1 MFKSQRLWAWC
12 LKDLLYP
19 VASWCSWVK
28 RMQTINTP
36 FLFAI
41 LCAIKY
47 FTKFLKK
54 NEVWLSSNLRESLR
68 NHVQRQWCNR
78 RRKNHHKRVSASLE
92 SVLPNSVAEDEIDC
106 CGLDQIF
113 KVRRQSVAIYLA
125 GK

>member
-1 MFKSQRLWAWC
+1 
-12 LKDLLYP
+12 
-19 VASWCSWVK
+19 
-28 RMQTINTP
+28 MQTINTP

-41 LCAIKY
+41 LCTIKY

-54 NEVWLSSNLRESLR
+54 NEVWLSSNLREYAR

-78 RRKNHHKRVSASLE
+78 GGNAITKGCLPHLK
-92 SVLPNSVAEDEIDC
+92 SVLLNSVAVDEADG

-113 KVRRQSVAIYLA
+113 KGRRQSVAIYLA

>member
-1 MFKSQRLWAWC
+1 MS
-12 LKDLLYP
+12 
-19 VASWCSWVK
+19 K
-28 RMQTINTP
+28 RFALSGRFMVQLGKTNADYKYP

-54 NEVWLSSNLRESLR
+54 NEVWLSSNLRESAR
-68 NHVQRQWCNR
+68 SHVQRQWCNR